1 MWGLNELSREPDL
14 HIDFARFRD
23 YTPAA
28 YGVQSMSGYSTIL
41 VADDDQ
47 NDVFFLRR
55 AFQKSGVSHALV
67 HVPDG
72 QEAIDYLRGEANY
85 GDRSRY
91 PLPGLLLLDLKM
103 PKVDGFDVLAWLKTR
118 PDLEDLPVV
127 VLSSSSREDDIQR
140 ARALG
145 ADDYRVKP
153 ADFDDLLT
161 LAQDVA
167 ARWLS
172 TTYRAEQNSG

>member
-1 MWGLNELSREPDL
+1 MVLFGHENEL
-14 HIDFARFRD
+14 
-23 YTPAA
+23 
-28 YGVQSMSGYSTIL
+28 MSSCSTIL

-55 AFQKSGVSHALV
+55 AFQKSGLGHSVA

-72 QEAIDYLRGEANY
+72 QEAIDYLRGE
-85 GDRSRY
+85 GDYSDRKRF
-91 PLPGLLLLDLKM
+91 PLPTLLLLDLKM
-103 PKVDGFDVLAWLKTR
+103 PKVDGFDVLTWLKSQ
-118 PDLEDLPVV
+118 PAWQSLPVV

-153 ADFDDLLT
+153 ADFDDLLA

-167 ARWLS
+167 ARWLNAPELS
-172 TTYRAEQNSG
+172 R

>member
-1 MWGLNELSREPDL
+1 
-14 HIDFARFRD
+14 
-23 YTPAA
+23 
-28 YGVQSMSGYSTIL
+28 MSGQTTIL

-55 AFQKSGVSHALV
+55 AFQKSGVSHAV
-67 HVPDG
+67 MHVSDG
-72 QEAIDYLRGEANY
+72 QQAIDYLLGEADY
-85 GDRSRY
+85 RDRIRY
-91 PLPGLLLLDLKM
+91 PVPVLVLLDLKM

-118 PDLEDLPVV
+118 PELVGLPVV

-140 ARALG
+140 ARTLG
-145 ADDYRVKP
+145 AADYRVKP
-153 ADFDDLLT
+153 ADFDELLV

-172 TTYRAEQNSG
+172 ETQVPG